1 MPDDPTAADATEHD
15 MADHLTAIAQQ
26 SQRIAARFLSGQG
39 AAGAGTA
46 SDPLNLSAALGA
58 MARSLAEDPSPL
70 IDAQMKWWDGYLRL
84 WQQGAQ
90 RLQGEEPAEPVA
102 APAPDDRRFRDPAW
116 TESWV
121 FDHLKQSYLLTAA
134 CMQSAVGNLRGLD
147 EKDAAKLAF
156 YTRQFVD
163 ALAPTNFLATNP
175 AALKETAETRGENLL
190 RGLRNVLDDLERNE
204 GRFAPRMSDEDHF
217 TLGETIATTPG
228 KVVFQNELMQLIQY
242 APSTET
248 VFRRPLLIVP
258 PWINKY
264 YVLDLRPKNS
274 FVRWAV
280 SKGYSVFMISW
291 VNPDERLAEK
301 TFEDYMV
308 EGPLAALDA
317 IEQATGECDVAAIG
331 YCLGGTLTAA
341 TLAYLAARG
350 DKRIRSA
357 TFFASLVD
365 FTEPGELGVFIDDAQ
380 LESLEAMMAEK
391 GYLEGRHMATTFN
404 MLRANDLIWSFVVN
418 NYLLG
423 REPLPFDLLFWNADS
438 TRMPAAMHGFYLRK
452 MYQENLLAQPEG
464 LSLAGVPIDLRPHRY
479 PHLYRRDSG
488 GPHRAVAVL
497 FRRLR
502 TLSGAAP
509 LRPRRLRPY
518 RRHHQSAGGRQ
529 VRLLDRA
536 GRGGAGRRCMAR
548 RSRTPRGLLV
558 ERLARLA
565 APPLRR
571 QEGAGARPRRRRAQ
585 ADRGRAGRLRP
596 GVVAADA
603 RCGGPED
610 ARYSPARFA

>member
-1 MPDDPTAADATEHD
+1 M
-15 MADHLTAIAQQ
+15 
-26 SQRIAARFLSGQG
+26 G
-39 AAGAGTA
+39 AGAA

-58 MARSLAEDPSPL
+58 MARSLADDPSPL

-102 APAPDDRRFRDPAW
+102 APKPDDRRFRDPAW
-116 TESWV
+116 TESWI

-134 CMQSAVGNLRGLD
+134 CMQSTVENLRGLN

-175 AALKETAETRGENLL
+175 AALKETAETKGENLL

-204 GRFAPRMSDEDHF
+204 GRFAPRMSDESHF
-217 TLGETIATTPG
+217 TLGETIAATPG

-274 FVRWAV
+274 FVGWAL
-280 SKGYSVFMISW
+280 SKGYTVFVISW
-291 VNPDERLAEK
+291 VNPDEGLAEK

-317 IEQATGECDVAAIG
+317 VEQATGERDVAAIG

-341 TLAYLAARG
+341 TLAYLAARD

-365 FTEPGELGVFIDDAQ
+365 FTEAGELEVFIDDAQ
-380 LESLEAMMAEK
+380 LESLEAMMAET
-391 GYLEGRHMATTFN
+391 GYLDGRHMDTTFN

-423 REPLPFDLLFWNADS
+423 REPLPFDLLFWNSDS

-452 MYQENLLAQPEG
+452 MYRENLLAEPEG
-464 LSLAGVPIDLRPHRY
+464 LSLAGVPIDLRRIDIPTYIVATREDHIAPWRSCFAACG
-479 PHLYRRDSG
+479 LYRGQRRFVLGASGHIAGIINPPAAGKYGYWTGPVVEAQDADDWLAAAEHNEGSWWNDWHAWQRRRSG
-488 GPHRAVAVL
+488 GKKVPARVPGD
-497 FRRLR
+497 
-502 TLSGAAP
+502 GA
-509 LRPRRLRPY
+509 LRPI
-518 RRHHQSAGGRQ
+518 
-529 VRLLDRA
+529 
-536 GRGGAGRRCMAR
+536 
-548 RSRTPRGLLV
+548 
-558 ERLARLA
+558 
-565 APPLRR
+565 
-571 QEGAGARPRRRRAQ
+571 
-585 ADRGRAGRLRP
+585 
-596 GVVAADA
+596 
-603 RCGGPED
+603 ED
-610 ARYSPARFA
+610 APGAYVLAK

>member
-1 MPDDPTAADATEHD
+1 MPDDSPAADATEHD
-15 MADHLTAIAQQ
+15 LAGQLAAITEQ
-26 SQRIAARFLSGQG
+26 SQRIAARLLSGQG
-39 AAGAGTA
+39 AAGAGA
-46 SDPLNLSAALGA
+46 GSDPLNLSAALGA
-58 MARSLAEDPSPL
+58 MARSLADDPSPL
-70 IDAQMKWWDGYLRL
+70 IDAQMRWWDGYLKL

-90 RLQGEEPAEPVA
+90 RLRGEEPEPVA

-134 CMQSAVGNLRGLD
+134 CVQSAVGNLSGLD

-175 AALKETAETRGENLL
+175 TALKETTETKGENLL
-190 RGLRNVLDDLERNE
+190 KGLRNVLDDLERNE
-204 GRFAPRMSDEDHF
+204 GRFGPRMTDESHF

-228 KVVFQNELMQLIQY
+228 KVVYQNELMQLIQY

-274 FVRWAV
+274 FVKWAI
-280 SKGYSVFMISW
+280 SKGYTAFMISW
-291 VNPDERLAEK
+291 VNPEERLAEK

-317 IEQATGECDVAAIG
+317 IEQATGERDVAAIG

-341 TLAYLAARG
+341 TLAYLATRG

-365 FTEPGELGVFIDDAQ
+365 FAEPGELGVFIDDAQ
-380 LESLEAMMAEK
+380 LESLEATMAEK

-464 LSLAGVPIDLRPHRY
+464 LSLAGVPIDLGRIDIPTYIVATREDHIA
-479 PHLYRRDSG
+479 PWQSCFAACGLYRGQRRFVLGASGHIAGIINPPVAGKYGYWTGPVVESQDADTWLAAAEHHEGSWWNDWHTWQRRRSG
-488 GPHRAVAVL
+488 GKKVPARVPGD
-497 FRRLR
+497 
-502 TLSGAAP
+502 GA
-509 LRPRRLRPY
+509 LRPI
-518 RRHHQSAGGRQ
+518 
-529 VRLLDRA
+529 
-536 GRGGAGRRCMAR
+536 
-548 RSRTPRGLLV
+548 
-558 ERLARLA
+558 
-565 APPLRR
+565 
-571 QEGAGARPRRRRAQ
+571 
-585 ADRGRAGRLRP
+585 
-596 GVVAADA
+596 
-603 RCGGPED
+603 ED
-610 ARYSPARFA
+610 APGAYVLAG

>member
-1 MPDDPTAADATEHD
+1 MPDDPPAADATEHD
-15 MADHLTAIAQQ
+15 MADQLAAIAQQ

-39 AAGAGTA
+39 TAGAGTA
-46 SDPLNLSAALGA
+46 TDPLNLSAALGA

-70 IDAQMKWWDGYLRL
+70 IDAQMTWWDGYLRL

-134 CMQSAVGNLRGLD
+134 CMQAAVGNLRGLD

-217 TLGETIATTPG
+217 VLGETIATTPG
-228 KVVFQNELMQLIQY
+228 KVVFQNDLMQLIQY

-248 VFRRPLLIVP
+248 MFRRPLLIVP

-291 VNPDERLAEK
+291 VNPDERLAAK

-308 EGPLAALDA
+308 EGLLAALDA
-317 IEQATGECDVAAIG
+317 IEQATGERDVAAIG

-357 TFFASLVD
+357 TFFASLID

-380 LESLEAMMAEK
+380 LESLETIMAEK

-452 MYQENLLAQPEG
+452 MYQENLLARPEG
-464 LSLAGVPIDLRPHRY
+464 LSLAGVPIDLSRIDIPTYIVATREDHIA
-479 PHLYRRDSG
+479 PWESCFAACGLYRGQRRFVLGASGHIAGIINPPEAGKYGYWTGPVVEAQDADAWLAAAEHQEGSWWNDWHAWQRRRSG
-488 GPHRAVAVL
+488 GKKVPARVPGD
-497 FRRLR
+497 
-502 TLSGAAP
+502 GA
-509 LRPRRLRPY
+509 LRPI
-518 RRHHQSAGGRQ
+518 
-529 VRLLDRA
+529 
-536 GRGGAGRRCMAR
+536 
-548 RSRTPRGLLV
+548 
-558 ERLARLA
+558 
-565 APPLRR
+565 
-571 QEGAGARPRRRRAQ
+571 
-585 ADRGRAGRLRP
+585 
-596 GVVAADA
+596 
-603 RCGGPED
+603 ED
-610 ARYSPARFA
+610 APGAYVLAS

>member
-1 MPDDPTAADATEHD
+1 MPDDSPAADATVHD
-15 MADHLTAIAQQ
+15 AADHLAAITEQ

-39 AAGAGTA
+39 ATGAGAA

-58 MARSLAEDPSPL
+58 MARSLADDPSPL
-70 IDAQMKWWDGYLRL
+70 IDAQMKWWDGYLKL
-84 WQQGAQ
+84 WQQGAE
-90 RLQGEEPAEPVA
+90 RLRGEEPTEPVA

-134 CMQSAVGNLRGLD
+134 CMQSTVGNLRGLD

-175 AALKETAETRGENLL
+175 AALKETTETKGENLL

-204 GRFAPRMSDEDHF
+204 GRFAPRMSDEEHF

-228 KVVFQNELMQLIQY
+228 NVVFQNELMQLIQY
-242 APSTET
+242 APGTET

-280 SKGYSVFMISW
+280 SRGYTVFMISW

-317 IEQATGECDVAAIG
+317 IEQATGERDVAAIG

-341 TLAYLAARG
+341 TLAYLAARDDG
-350 DKRIRSA
+350 RIRSA

-365 FTEPGELGVFIDDAQ
+365 FAEPGELGVFIDDAQ
-380 LESLEAMMAEK
+380 LESLEATMAEK

-423 REPLPFDLLFWNADS
+423 REPLPFDLLFWNSDS
-438 TRMPAAMHGFYLRK
+438 TRMPAAMHGLYLRK
-452 MYQENLLAQPEG
+452 MYQENLLAKPEG
-464 LSLAGVPIDLRPHRY
+464 LSLAGVPIDLGRIDIPTYIVATREDHIA
-479 PHLYRRDSG
+479 PWQSCFAACGLYRGQRRFVLGASGHIAGIINPPEAGKYGYWTGPVGESQEADAWLAAAEHHEGSWWNDWQTWQRRRSG
-488 GPHRAVAVL
+488 GRKVPARVPGD
-497 FRRLR
+497 
-502 TLSGAAP
+502 GA
-509 LRPRRLRPY
+509 LRPI
-518 RRHHQSAGGRQ
+518 
-529 VRLLDRA
+529 
-536 GRGGAGRRCMAR
+536 
-548 RSRTPRGLLV
+548 
-558 ERLARLA
+558 
-565 APPLRR
+565 
-571 QEGAGARPRRRRAQ
+571 
-585 ADRGRAGRLRP
+585 
-596 GVVAADA
+596 
-603 RCGGPED
+603 ED
-610 ARYSPARFA
+610 APGAYVLAS

>member
-1 MPDDPTAADATEHD
+1 MSEKNPAADATEDD
-15 MADHLTAIAQQ
+15 MAEHLAAIAAQ
-26 SQRIAARFLSGQG
+26 SRRMAASFLSGQG
-39 AAGAGTA
+39 TAGSA
-46 SDPLNLSAALGA
+46 SNADPLNLSDAFTA
-58 MARSLAEDPSPL
+58 MARSLAGDPSPL

-84 WQQGAQ
+84 WQQSAQ
-90 RLQGEEPAEPVA
+90 RLQGEEPTEPVVE
-102 APAPDDRRFRDPAW
+102 PAPDDRRFRDPAW

-134 CMQSAVGNLRGLD
+134 CVQSAVANIQGLD
-147 EKDAAKLAF
+147 EKDAHKLAF
-156 YTRQFVD
+156 YSRQFVD

-175 AALKETAETRGENLL
+175 AALRETAETKGENLL
-190 RGLRNVLDDLERNE
+190 NGLRNVLDDLERNE
-204 GRFAPRMSDEDHF
+204 GRFGPRMSDESHF

-242 APSTET
+242 APGSET

-280 SKGYSVFMISW
+280 SKGYTVFMISW

-301 TFEDYMV
+301 TFEDYML

-317 IEQATGECDVAAIG
+317 IEQATGERDVAAIG

-341 TLAYLAARG
+341 TLAYLAEKG
-350 DKRIRSA
+350 ETRIKSA

-365 FTEPGELGVFIDDAQ
+365 FAKPGDLGVFIDDAQ
-380 LESLEAMMAEK
+380 IDSLDAMMAEK

-423 REPLPFDLLFWNADS
+423 REPMPFDLLFWNSDS
-438 TRMPAAMHGFYLRK
+438 TRMPAAMHSYYLRK
-452 MYQENLLAQPEG
+452 MYQENLLAQPDG
-464 LSLAGVPIDLRPHRY
+464 LRLAGVPIDLGRIDIPTYIVATREDHIA
-479 PHLYRRDSG
+479 PWQSCFAACGLYRGQRRFVLGASG
-488 GPHRAVAVL
+488 HIAGIINPPASGKYGYWTGPVEEAQDC
-497 FRRLR
+497 RRL
-502 TLSGAAP
+502 
-509 LRPRRLRPY
+509 
-518 RRHHQSAGGRQ
+518 AGGR
-529 VRLLDRA
+529 RA
-536 GRGGAGRRCMAR
+536 
-548 RSRTPRGLLV
+548 PRGLLV
-558 ERLARLA
+558 GRLARMA
-565 APPLRR
+565 APPRR
-571 QEGAGARPRRRRAQ
+571 GQEGAGAHSRRGRAQ
-585 ADRGRAGRLRP
+585 ADRGRARLLRAGRVS
-596 GVVAADA
+596 GAA
-603 RCGGPED
+603 RCGGPDE

>member
-1 MPDDPTAADATEHD
+1 MPDDSSAADATEHD
-15 MADHLTAIAQQ
+15 MADHLAAIAQQ

-46 SDPLNLSAALGA
+46 PDPLNLSAALGA
-58 MARSLAEDPSPL
+58 MARSLADDPSPL
-70 IDAQMKWWDGYLRL
+70 IDAQMKWWDGYLKL

-90 RLQGEEPAEPVA
+90 RMQGEEPAEPVA
-102 APAPDDRRFRDPAW
+102 APEPDDRRFRDPAW

-134 CMQSAVGNLRGLD
+134 CVQSAVGNLSGLD

-228 KVVFQNELMQLIQY
+228 KIVFQNDLMQLIQY

-280 SKGYSVFMISW
+280 SKGYTVFMISW

-317 IEQATGECDVAAIG
+317 IEQATGERDVAAIG

-341 TLAYLAARG
+341 TLAYLAAQG

-365 FTEPGELGVFIDDAQ
+365 FAEPGELGVFIDDAQ
-380 LESLEAMMAEK
+380 LESLEAMMAEQ

-452 MYQENLLAQPEG
+452 MYQENLLARPEG
-464 LSLAGVPIDLRPHRY
+464 LSLAGVPIDLGRIDIPTYIVATREDHIAPRQSCFAACG
-479 PHLYRRDSG
+479 LYRGQRRFVLGASGHIAGIINPPAAGKYGYWTGPVLESQDADAWLAAAEHREGSWWDDWHAWQRRRSG
-488 GPHRAVAVL
+488 GKKVPA
-497 FRRLR
+497 RLPGD
-502 TLSGAAP
+502 GA
-509 LRPRRLRPY
+509 LRPI
-518 RRHHQSAGGRQ
+518 
-529 VRLLDRA
+529 
-536 GRGGAGRRCMAR
+536 
-548 RSRTPRGLLV
+548 
-558 ERLARLA
+558 
-565 APPLRR
+565 
-571 QEGAGARPRRRRAQ
+571 
-585 ADRGRAGRLRP
+585 
-596 GVVAADA
+596 
-603 RCGGPED
+603 ED
-610 ARYSPARFA
+610 APGAYVLAG

>member
-1 MPDDPTAADATEHD
+1 
-15 MADHLTAIAQQ
+15 MADHLAAITEQG
-26 SQRIAARFLSGQG
+26 QRIAARFMGGQG
-39 AAGAGTA
+39 ATGAGPA

-58 MARSLAEDPSPL
+58 MARSLANDPSPL
-70 IDAQMKWWDGYLRL
+70 IDAQMKWWDGYLSL
-84 WQQGAQ
+84 WQQSAE
-90 RLQGEEPAEPVA
+90 RLRGEEPAEPVA
-102 APAPDDRRFRDPAW
+102 APEPDDRRFRDPAW

-147 EKDAAKLAF
+147 ENDAAKLAF

-175 AALKETAETRGENLL
+175 AALKETAETKGENLL
-190 RGLRNVLDDLERNE
+190 KGLRNVLDDLERNE
-204 GRFAPRMSDEDHF
+204 GRFAPRMSDESHF

-228 KVVFQNELMQLIQY
+228 MVVFQNELMQLIQY

-248 VFRRPLLIVP
+248 VNRRPLLIVP

-280 SKGYSVFMISW
+280 SRGYTVFMISW

-317 IEQATGECDVAAIG
+317 IEQATGERDVAAIG

-350 DKRIRSA
+350 DGRIRSA

-365 FTEPGELGVFIDDAQ
+365 FAEPGELGVFIDDAQ
-380 LESLEAMMAEK
+380 LESLEATMAEK

-423 REPLPFDLLFWNADS
+423 REPLPFDLLFWNSDS
-438 TRMPAAMHGFYLRK
+438 TRMPAAMHGLYLRK
-452 MYQENLLAQPEG
+452 MYQENLLAKPEG
-464 LSLAGVPIDLRPHRY
+464 LSLAGVPIDLGRVDIPTYIVATREDHIA
-479 PHLYRRDSG
+479 PWQSCFAACGLYRGQRRFVLGASGHIAGIINPPEAGKYGYWTGPVVESQEADAWLAAAEHHEGSWWNDWQTWQRRRSG
-488 GPHRAVAVL
+488 GKKVPARVPGD
-497 FRRLR
+497 
-502 TLSGAAP
+502 GA
-509 LRPRRLRPY
+509 LRPI
-518 RRHHQSAGGRQ
+518 
-529 VRLLDRA
+529 
-536 GRGGAGRRCMAR
+536 
-548 RSRTPRGLLV
+548 
-558 ERLARLA
+558 
-565 APPLRR
+565 
-571 QEGAGARPRRRRAQ
+571 
-585 ADRGRAGRLRP
+585 
-596 GVVAADA
+596 
-603 RCGGPED
+603 ED
-610 ARYSPARFA
+610 APGAYVLAS

>member
-1 MPDDPTAADATEHD
+1 MPDDSPAADAAEHD
-15 MADHLTAIAQQ
+15 TAAHFAAIAEQ
-26 SQRIAARFLSGQG
+26 SQRIAARLLSGQG
-39 AAGAGTA
+39 AAGAGAA

-58 MARSLAEDPSPL
+58 MARSLADDPSPL
-70 IDAQMKWWDGYLRL
+70 IDAQVRWWDGYLKL

-90 RLQGEEPAEPVA
+90 RLRGEEPEPVA

-134 CMQSAVGNLRGLD
+134 CVQSAVGNLRGLD
-147 EKDAAKLAF
+147 EKDVAKLAF
-156 YTRQFVD
+156 YTRQFAD

-175 AALKETAETRGENLL
+175 AAIKETAETKGENLL
-190 RGLRNVLDDLERNE
+190 KGLRNVLDDLERNE
-204 GRFAPRMSDEDHF
+204 GRFSPRMSDEGHF

-274 FVRWAV
+274 FVKWAI
-280 SKGYSVFMISW
+280 SKGYTVFMISW

-301 TFEDYMV
+301 TFQDYML

-317 IEQATGECDVAAIG
+317 IEQATGERDVAAIG

-341 TLAYLAARG
+341 TLAYLATRG

-365 FTEPGELGVFIDDAQ
+365 FAEPGELGVFIDDAQ
-380 LESLEAMMAEK
+380 LESLEATMAEK
-391 GYLEGRHMATTFN
+391 GYLDGRHMATTFN

-452 MYQENLLAQPEG
+452 MYQENLLARPEG
-464 LSLAGVPIDLRPHRY
+464 LSLAGVPIDLRRIDVPTYIVATREDHIA
-479 PHLYRRDSG
+479 PWQSCFAACGLYRGQRRFVLGASG
-488 GPHRAVAVL
+488 HIAGIINPPAAGKYGYWTGPVVEAQ
-497 FRRLR
+497 
-502 TLSGAAP
+502 AA
-509 LRPRRLRPY
+509 
-518 RRHHQSAGGRQ
+518 
-529 VRLLDRA
+529 DDW
-536 GRGGAGRRCMAR
+536 
-548 RSRTPRGLLV
+548 
-558 ERLARLA
+558 LA
-565 APPLRR
+565 AAEHR
-571 QEGAGARPRRRRAQ
+571 EGSWWDDWHAWQRRRAGGKKVP
-585 ADRGRAGRLRP
+585 ARVPGDGALRP
-596 GVVAADA
+596 I
-603 RCGGPED
+603 ED
-610 ARYSPARFA
+610 APGAYVLAG

>member
-1 MPDDPTAADATEHD
+1 MPDDPPAADAAEHD
-15 MADHLTAIAQQ
+15 TADDLAAIAEQ

-39 AAGAGTA
+39 AAGAGAA

-58 MARSLAEDPSPL
+58 MARSLADNPTPL

-84 WQQGAQ
+84 WQQGAK

-102 APAPDDRRFRDPAW
+102 APEADDRRFRDPAW
-116 TESWV
+116 TENWV

-134 CMQSAVGNLRGLD
+134 CVQSAVGNLRGLD

-175 AALKETAETRGENLL
+175 TALKESAETKGENLL
-190 RGLRNVLDDLERNE
+190 KGLRNVLDDLERNG
-204 GRFAPRMSDEDHF
+204 GRFAPRMSDESHF
-217 TLGETIATTPG
+217 ILGETIATTPG
-228 KVVFQNELMQLIQY
+228 KVVYQSELMQLIQY

-248 VFRRPLLIVP
+248 AFRRPLLIVP

-274 FVRWAV
+274 FVRWAL

-317 IEQATGECDVAAIG
+317 IEQATGERDVAAIG

-341 TLAYLAARG
+341 TLAYLAARD

-365 FTEPGELGVFIDDAQ
+365 FAEPGELGVFIDDAQ

-391 GYLEGRHMATTFN
+391 GYLDGRHMATTFN

-423 REPLPFDLLFWNADS
+423 REPMPFDLLFWNSDS
-438 TRMPAAMHGFYLRK
+438 TRMPAAMHSFYLRK

-464 LSLAGVPIDLRPHRY
+464 LSLASMPIDLRRIEIPTYIVATREDHIA
-479 PHLYRRDSG
+479 PWQSCFAACGLYRGQRRFVLGASGHIAGIINPPEAGKYGYWTGPVAETQDADAWLAAAEHHEGSWWNDWHAWQRRRSG
-488 GPHRAVAVL
+488 GKKVPARVP
-497 FRRLR
+497 
-502 TLSGAAP
+502 GAGG
-509 LRPRRLRPY
+509 LRPI
-518 RRHHQSAGGRQ
+518 
-529 VRLLDRA
+529 
-536 GRGGAGRRCMAR
+536 
-548 RSRTPRGLLV
+548 
-558 ERLARLA
+558 
-565 APPLRR
+565 
-571 QEGAGARPRRRRAQ
+571 
-585 ADRGRAGRLRP
+585 
-596 GVVAADA
+596 
-603 RCGGPED
+603 ED
-610 ARYSPARFA
+610 APGAYVLAK

>member
-1 MPDDPTAADATEHD
+1 MPDDPPAADATEHD
-15 MADHLTAIAQQ
+15 MADQLAAIAQQ
-26 SQRIAARFLSGQG
+26 SQRIATRFLSGQG
-39 AAGAGTA
+39 ATGAGAAT
-46 SDPLNLSAALGA
+46 DPLNLSAALGA
-58 MARSLAEDPSPL
+58 MARSLADDPSPL
-70 IDAQMKWWDGYLRL
+70 IDAQMKWWNGYLKL

-90 RLQGEEPAEPVA
+90 RLQGEEPVEPVA
-102 APAPDDRRFRDPAW
+102 APGPDDRRFRDPAW

-134 CMQSAVGNLRGLD
+134 CMQSTVGNLRGLD

-190 RGLRNVLDDLERNE
+190 RGLRSVLDDLERNE
-204 GRFAPRMSDEDHF
+204 GRFGPRMSDGGHF

-248 VFRRPLLIVP
+248 VFRRPLLVVP

-274 FVRWAV
+274 FVKWAI
-280 SKGYSVFMISW
+280 SKGYTVFMISW

-317 IEQATGECDVAAIG
+317 VEQATGERDIAAIG

-365 FTEPGELGVFIDDAQ
+365 FAEPGELGVFIDDAQ

-391 GYLEGRHMATTFN
+391 GYLDGRHMATTFN

-423 REPLPFDLLFWNADS
+423 REPMPFDLLFWNSDS

-452 MYQENLLAQPEG
+452 MYQEDLLAQPEG
-464 LSLAGVPIDLRPHRY
+464 LSFAGVPIDLGRVDIPTYIVATREDHIA
-479 PHLYRRDSG
+479 PWQSCFAACGLYRGQRRFVLGASG
-488 GPHRAVAVL
+488 HIAGIINPPDAGKYGYWTGPV
-497 FRRLR
+497 
-502 TLSGAAP
+502 
-509 LRPRRLRPY
+509 
-518 RRHHQSAGGRQ
+518 
-529 VRLLDRA
+529 
-536 GRGGAGRRCMAR
+536 
-548 RSRTPRGLLV
+548 V
-558 ERLARLA
+558 EAQDAEAWLA
-565 APPLRR
+565 AA
-571 QEGAGARPRRRRAQ
+571 EHHAGSWWNDWHAWQRRRAGGKKVP
-585 ADRGRAGRLRP
+585 ARAPGAGTLRP
-596 GVVAADA
+596 I
-603 RCGGPED
+603 ED
-610 ARYSPARFA
+610 APGAYVLAK

>member
-1 MPDDPTAADATEHD
+1 MPDDSPAADATEHD
-15 MADHLTAIAQQ
+15 TADHIAAIAEQ
-26 SQRIAARFLSGQG
+26 SQRIAARLLSGQG
-39 AAGAGTA
+39 TTGAGTA

-58 MARSLAEDPSPL
+58 MARSLADDPSPL

-84 WQQGAQ
+84 WQHGAQ

-102 APAPDDRRFRDPAW
+102 APEPDDRRFRDPAW

-134 CMQSAVGNLRGLD
+134 CVQSAVGNLRGLD
-147 EKDAAKLAF
+147 EKEAAKLAF

-190 RGLRNVLDDLERNE
+190 KGLRNVLDDLERNE
-204 GRFAPRMSDEDHF
+204 GRFSPRMSDDSHF

-228 KVVFQNELMQLIQY
+228 KVVYQNELMQLIQY

-280 SKGYSVFMISW
+280 SKGYTVFMISW

-301 TFEDYMV
+301 TFEDYML
-308 EGPLAALDA
+308 EGPLAALNG
-317 IEQATGECDVAAIG
+317 IEQATGERDVAAIG

-365 FTEPGELGVFIDDAQ
+365 FAEPGELGVFIDDAQ
-380 LESLEAMMAEK
+380 LESLEAAMAEK

-423 REPLPFDLLFWNADS
+423 REPMPFDLLFWNADS

-452 MYQENLLAQPEG
+452 MYQENLLARPEG
-464 LSLAGVPIDLRPHRY
+464 LSLAGVPIDLGRIDIPTYIVATREDHIA
-479 PHLYRRDSG
+479 PWQSCFAACGLYRGQRRFVLGASGHIAGIINPPDAGKYGYWTGPVVESPGADDWLAAAEHHEGSWWNDWHAWQRRRSG
-488 GPHRAVAVL
+488 GKKVPARVPGD
-497 FRRLR
+497 
-502 TLSGAAP
+502 GA
-509 LRPRRLRPY
+509 LRPI
-518 RRHHQSAGGRQ
+518 
-529 VRLLDRA
+529 
-536 GRGGAGRRCMAR
+536 
-548 RSRTPRGLLV
+548 
-558 ERLARLA
+558 
-565 APPLRR
+565 
-571 QEGAGARPRRRRAQ
+571 
-585 ADRGRAGRLRP
+585 
-596 GVVAADA
+596 
-603 RCGGPED
+603 ED
-610 ARYSPARFA
+610 APGAYVLAG